1 MIIIIKFLFAN
12 AQKIHSF
19 ASIGHSGLVP
29 NGYSCLNCC
38 VICVIFSSISVRLIL
53 LTHIALLLHEAT
65 GRCLVLLCLHCAV
78 WSPHSCPGPDAKKDC
93 GLDVIWNASIK
104 KIISWVSSGLTS
116 WYWQLK
122 TDFPLFLLKLHHNNS
137 LHFTFYGT
145 ILVSQFIFINTVSVV
160 NIPMSGEKSTAPTW
174 WTDFVS
180 DFSFLFTLINS
191 NLDQ

>member
-1 MIIIIKFLFAN
+1 MHRRS
-12 AQKIHSF
+12 IHLHLS
-19 ASIGHSGLVP
+19 SIGHSGLVP

-104 KIISWVSSGLTS
+104 KNHKLSFLRFDVLILTIEDRFPAILVKVASEQFPSFHVLWHNFGQPVHIHKYGLGSKYTNVRGRNQRLPRDGQTLS
-116 WYWQLK
+116 V
-122 TDFPLFLLKLHHNNS
+122 
-137 LHFTFYGT
+137 
-145 ILVSQFIFINTVSVV
+145 ILVSCLL
-160 NIPMSGEKSTAPTW
+160 W
-174 WTDFVS
+174 
-180 DFSFLFTLINS
+180 
-191 NLDQ
+191 